1 MQKRTGSVNRVG
13 QKRIYT
19 VYDHMYGD
27 FPAKDTVYT
36 PYIHINVWF
45 WPTPNMNNL
54 AEQHTHQLAS
64 HLCHALI
71 ESQLAITIK

>member
-36 PYIHINVWF
+36 PYIHINLWF
-45 WPTPNMNNL
+45 WPTISVKPRLVTGSIIN
-54 AEQHTHQLAS
+54 T
-64 HLCHALI
+64 
-71 ESQLAITIK
+71 